1 MLARRITLGA
11 AVGLLAVAG
20 LLPLAVMAAKS
31 LQVDGQWSLALYRDL
46 LRSERAPALAA
57 NSLALA
63 GGTTILATV
72 LGVPLGVLLGR
83 TNLPFRKA
91 FAGLLT
97 LPLVLPPYIT
107 AVAWFDVLGRRG
119 WLSRILG
126 EAISEW
132 TSLQLFG
139 LPGCTLVLTSA
150 FCPLIVLLTMAWLE
164 QVHPRLEEAGRLV
177 APWPTTLRVVT
188 LPLVWPGITLAAS
201 LVFLLTL
208 GEFGVPIFLRL
219 DVFPV
224 ETFTQFSAFF
234 NYGAATAA
242 ALPLLL
248 AALLLLVLEWNLLK
262 TAPKALRFGPAEP
275 RERIPLG
282 RYRGLAAIAAGAL
295 VLLMV
300 AIPYAGLAATAGSG
314 QAYREALARAGDSLV
329 RSMLYAAAGASI
341 LTVIGFFA
349 GYLVHTRSLRAWR
362 AVDALMLFLF
372 AVPSTV
378 LGIGLVLVWNQP
390 WSGLIYGTPAI
401 LLLGYAAQYTALTSR
416 ATVAT
421 LSQIPHSME
430 DAAQVCGASWPR
442 RLLLIIGPL
451 ASRGLLAGWL
461 VAYLFCLRDVGISMI
476 VYPPGYDPLPV
487 RTFTLMAN
495 GAPELIAAL
504 CMLMIGAALLPLAAS
519 GLLKGGVRGGIS

>member
-1 MLARRITLGA
+1 MRSKRITLGT
-11 AVGLLAVAG
+11 AVGLLAMAG

-57 NSLALA
+57 NCLRLA
-63 GGTTILATV
+63 GWTTMLATV

-83 TNLPFRKA
+83 TDLPFRKT

-97 LPLVLPPYIT
+97 IPLLLPPYIT

-119 WLSRILG
+119 LLSRIFG
-126 EAISEW
+126 EALSEW

-164 QVHPRLEEAGRLV
+164 QVNPRLEEAGRLV

-188 LPLVWPGITLAAS
+188 LPLVWPGIALAAS
-201 LVFLLTL
+201 LVFLLSL
-208 GEFGVPIFLRL
+208 GEFGVPIFLRF

-242 ALPLLL
+242 ALPLLV

-262 TAPKALRFGPAEP
+262 NAPKALRFGSSEP
-275 RERIPLG
+275 RRKVPLG
-282 RYRGLAAIAAGAL
+282 RYRGPAAIATGTL
-295 VLLMV
+295 VILMIGV
-300 AIPYAGLAATAGSG
+300 PYAGLAATAGSG

-329 RSMLYAAAGASI
+329 RSVLYAATGASI

-349 GYLVHTRSLRAWR
+349 GYLVHTRSMPTWR

-372 AVPSTV
+372 AVPPTV
-378 LGIGLVLVWNQP
+378 LGIGLVLLWNQP

-401 LLLGYAAQYTALTSR
+401 LFLGYTAQYTALTSR

-430 DAAQVCGASWPR
+430 DAAQVCGAGWPR
-442 RLLLIIGPL
+442 RLLLIIAPL

-461 VAYLFCLRDVGISMI
+461 VAYVFCLHDVGISMI
-476 VYPPGYDPLPV
+476 VYPPGHDTLPV

-504 CMLMIGAALLPLAAS
+504 CMLMISAALLPLVAS
-519 GLLKGGVRGGIS
+519 SLLKGAVRGGIG